1 MATLSAA
8 SIIIWSVKSARK
20 NASRRERVY
29 SVFDGMHAHGK
40 YHHGNLI
47 DAVQWMAECAPYRL
61 FYITA
66 LTRNGLYIRL
76 PIRYSLEQV
85 INDSWQLMD
94 TIGMADDMP
103 TSLAAVYDD
112 QEIRRCI
119 RKFYARQYAQ
129 GGSK

>member
-1 MATLSAA
+1 MNSMA
-8 SIIIWSVKSARK
+8 SITIWSVKSARK

-29 SVFDGMHAHGK
+29 SVFDGMHAHSK

-47 DAVQWMAECAPYRL
+47 DAVQWMAEYAPYRL

-85 INDSWQLMD
+85 INDLWQLMD
-94 TIGMADDMP
+94 IIGTDDTMP
-103 TSLAAVYDD
+103 GSLAEVHWDADV
-112 QEIRRCI
+112 RRCI
-119 RKFYARQYAQ
+119 NQFYRQEAPRV
-129 GGSK
+129 

>member
-20 NASRRERVY
+20 NANRRERVY
-29 SVFDGMHAHGK
+29 SVFDGMHAHSK

-47 DAVQWMAECAPYRL
+47 DAVQWMAEYAPYRL

-85 INDSWQLMD
+85 INDLWQLMD
-94 TIGMADDMP
+94 IIGTDDTMP
-103 TSLAAVYDD
+103 GSLAEVHEDMD
-112 QEIRRCI
+112 VRRYI
-119 RKFYARQYAQ
+119 NQFYGEGTRP
-129 GGSK
+129 